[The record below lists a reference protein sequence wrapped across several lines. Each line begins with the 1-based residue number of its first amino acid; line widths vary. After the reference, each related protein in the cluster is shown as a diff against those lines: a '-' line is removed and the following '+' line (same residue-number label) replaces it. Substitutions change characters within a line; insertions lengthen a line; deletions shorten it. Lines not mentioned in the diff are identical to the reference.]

1 MVFIF
6 INLILSLQLNHFRIT
21 KYTLTPTLT
30 LTQLI
35 WSDNNPHK
43 LLIKESLII
52 KAYEPEL
59 NRTTHSVP
67 LYIYPNGIDKQHL
80 PRLNY

>member
-1 MVFIF
+1 VKCKNSAISKHEKEF
-6 INLILSLQLNHFRIT
+6 NH
-21 KYTLTPTLT
+21 KMDWGMS
-30 LTQLI
+30 QVI
-35 WSDNNPHK
+35 WSDSTSHK

-67 LYIYPNGIDKQHL
+67 LYVFPEGLRKQYPPKFPL
-80 PRLNY
+80 